1 MLDQDQIHY
10 LKSVLG
16 LDRVLLP
23 LISGEEGYDLP
34 LTPQLPEP
42 RQTSRGE
49 LQSARM
55 IALLPLAPE
64 DFPLRGEAD
73 TLVDKMIRAMK
84 IDPAH
89 VYYFQF
95 ECSDGASEAPQLQQM
110 LSQIAATSRS
120 TPTVL
125 FGAECAREVLGLAAE
140 SLGSG
145 AWCAWGQGGRVMAT
159 FSPRELIQTPDKKR
173 VTWIHLQAVMKE
185 LG

>member
-23 LISGEEGYDLP
+23 LLTAEDATASP
-34 LTPQLPEP
+34 LAPQFPEP
-42 RQTSRGE
+42 RQVSRGD

-73 TLVDKMIRAMK
+73 TLVDKMVRAMK
-84 IDPAH
+84 IDPAE
-89 VYYFQF
+89 VYFFQF
-95 ECSDGASEAPQLQQM
+95 ECSEGASEAPHLQQT
-110 LSQIAATSRS
+110 LSQIATASRA

-125 FGAECAREVLGLAAE
+125 FGADCAREVLGLA
-140 SLGSG
+140 SNSIGSG